1 MEPLLIESAVR
12 GTLIAASV
20 GGVLWATRLRA
31 PALLHAMWTCVV
43 IAMLLLPLWT
53 LWGPKASMQVL
64 PQQQSASAV
73 VMGAPAPLAPVSTS
87 RVEDMA
93 SPPTQ
98 ARGAERVVWDWRD
111 VVTFVYGV
119 VAGVLLVRLAV
130 GTLRT
135 RRLVGRSVMSHGR
148 LTSAACAS
156 PVTVGWLR
164 PVVILPETW
173 QAWSHNKL
181 DAVLTHEHAH
191 VRRRD
196 PLVQWFALLN
206 RAVFWFHPLAWWL
219 ERRLSVLAEQTCDDA
234 VLARGHDPHD
244 YSEYLLDTA
253 RSVGS
258 GGRVNLAGAFMP
270 GTFLPQRIRRILDD
284 TSSARVSRARRI
296 LAVAACVAASAFCLV
311 ATPVRALSQRVATP
325 SRLIVRPI
333 QPRWISPDST
343 LPQPVSLEWLDGDEW
358 AFEVQSILTSE
369 DMREYGELR
378 GPQERD
384 AFIER
389 FWARRDPSPGTPPN
403 EFRDEFIRRVQFA
416 RERFADPKSA
426 ATPGFDTDR
435 GRVYLMFGPPD
446 SIETQAAGADQ
457 IDEWRYKNIAAIGE
471 DFRVR
476 FSSARGTYCGY
487 RIVSP
492 APIAT
497 VGAARASSVP
507 TLQFYP
513 LGLVAISI
521 PVEAARVAGARWEL
535 RNRHGVQVDDSQ
547 IGFMEGPA
555 SDPLSRH
562 LSPSWLEMGIG
573 CTHTLPA
580 DTYTLTT
587 AVRFVTGQ
595 VQSETVTFNVE

>member
-1 MEPLLIESAVR
+1 MEQLLVESAVR

-98 ARGAERVVWDWRD
+98 ARGAESVVWDWRD

-119 VAGVLLVRLAV
+119 VAGVLLLRLAI

-173 QAWSHNKL
+173 REWSPSKL

-196 PLVQWFALLN
+196 PLVQWLALLN

-253 RSVGS
+253 RSLGS

-296 LAVAACVAASAFCLV
+296 LAVAACVAASALLSGGNPRARVV
-311 ATPVRALSQRVATP
+311 AAGSHSV
-325 SRLIVRPI
+325 
-333 QPRWISPDST
+333 
-343 LPQPVSLEWLDGDEW
+343 E
-358 AFEVQSILTSE
+358 
-369 DMREYGELR
+369 
-378 GPQERD
+378 
-384 AFIER
+384 
-389 FWARRDPSPGTPPN
+389 
-403 EFRDEFIRRVQFA
+403 
-416 RERFADPKSA
+416 
-426 ATPGFDTDR
+426 TDR
-435 GRVYLMFGPPD
+435 STDPAKVD
-446 SIETQAAGADQ
+446 SAGLDA
-457 IDEWRYKNIAAIGE
+457 
-471 DFRVR
+471 
-476 FSSARGTYCGY
+476 SSAR
-487 RIVSP
+487 
-492 APIAT
+492 
-497 VGAARASSVP
+497 
-507 TLQFYP
+507 
-513 LGLVAISI
+513 
-521 PVEAARVAGARWEL
+521 
-535 RNRHGVQVDDSQ
+535 
-547 IGFMEGPA
+547 
-555 SDPLSRH
+555 
-562 LSPSWLEMGIG
+562 
-573 CTHTLPA
+573 
-580 DTYTLTT
+580 
-587 AVRFVTGQ
+587 VTG
-595 VQSETVTFNVE
+595 VARRR